1 MTNRQTVEPYLVAY
15 LEKKGIKTRKSG
27 SVTMVQCPYCKTDPM
42 TATIPPHN
50 NFVTCYKCKTGK
62 KFIFD
67 LVTDLDGI
75 ANTEEEQI
83 HFIKEYLNLS
93 LVTKKDKDQIE
104 EALEF
109 YQSNGFDL
117 VPVATICPDCHGKKE
132 TTCPKCDST
141 GNYGKNPVESAW
153 TSKNHKD
160 KKEWQNWLDTNLN
173 LGIKTGQISNIT
185 VLDFDTNEIPNEI
198 KALLGETFQQKTKKG
213 CHYYYTYEDIPNT
226 SVRELKL
233 DIQNTGAQ
241 VVAFPSHVCGVQRKI
256 PKFVPIIAMPPELR
270 KYLDSKITVPLKS
283 FSEKIK
289 DDIETGDF
297 TVNLLEE
304 GQRNAGLIKL
314 GGILRQEFS
323 VQQTETIL
331 SILNRHACS
340 RQLPQSEI
348 RTISKSLGK
357 YMKNDA
363 EELAHRVLT
372 YLRDVDEAGRNEIS
386 SAIVGTTRGEDKM
399 RVDKALKFLT
409 KERYILKKGAKYKIL
424 RKMEWATNLISEE
437 TNALP
442 YKIPYFDDIHN
453 FEPGDL
459 LLIGAKTKVGK
470 CFIKGTKIL
479 MSDGTSKAVE
489 QIQKGEQVQG
499 IKNQKRKVLE
509 TCIGYGKLY
518 QISSTKQVPFV
529 VNGEHILCL
538 VNSTTN
544 EKITMSVNKY
554 LKKNKTFKNH
564 WKLYAEPVNWPT
576 QKLPVDPYFLGLW
589 LGDGDATNTRITTKD
604 QEIVT
609 YLDSYAK
616 QQDWQVSTYK
626 YKQKCPSYAITRKKQ
641 NRTEELKHTSL
652 LFSLKQLNVIRN
664 KHIPRLYKINNKNH
678 RLQLLAGLIDSDGY
692 LNYKGNIEFSFVNPT
707 LAKDIIFLARS
718 LGFSARMKK
727 NKAMF
732 NTWRYRFQIVG
743 DTTIIP
749 TKLPR
754 KQSKKPIS
762 IKNPLYSGFKIKEL
776 TEDNYYGFV
785 LDGDHLFLLESFIVN
800 HNTHL
805 SLNIIK
811 RLVTQGITPYYL
823 SLESGSRFK
832 KISLQLG
839 LKEGDFYY
847 NKEWIDPMT
856 IELEKNSI
864 MILDWLCPQN
874 FAEVD
879 KIFLHFTEQLHKTHS
894 TLIVFMQLKQTGDWF
909 SPNLV
914 TQFPAFAVKFE
925 YDDPQDRTYS
935 KFKVVHQRDSKLNTQ
950 VWEIPMKYNFETKEL
965 NTLAEIQEQKP
976 KIEETKPEKPAA
988 GPDMDVEQTSN

>member
-117 VPVATICPDCHGKKE
+117 VPVA
-132 TTCPKCDST
+132 
-141 GNYGKNPVESAW
+141 KNQKIPIEQGWPTKS
-153 TSKNHKD
+153 HKD
-160 KKEWQNWLDTNLN
+160 LEEWRKWFDD
-173 LGIKTGQISNIT
+173 GINAGCKTGKVSNVV
-185 VLDFDTNEIPNEI
+185 VLDFDTEEIPMEV
-198 KALLGETFQQKTKKG
+198 KALLGETFIQRTSKG
-213 CHYYYTYEDIPNT
+213 WHYFYKYEDLPKTRIHDM
-226 SVRELKL
+226 KL
-233 DIQNTGAQ
+233 DIESDGGQ
-241 VVAFPSHVCGVQRKI
+241 VVIYPSYVKDVQRKI

-386 SAIVGTTRGEDKM
+386 SAIVGTTRGEDKI

-424 RKMEWATNLISEE
+424 RKMEWATDLIAKES
-437 TNALP
+437 TKLP

-459 LLIGAKTKVGK
+459 LLIGAR
-470 CFIKGTKIL
+470 
-479 MSDGTSKAVE
+479 SK
-489 QIQKGEQVQG
+489 
-499 IKNQKRKVLE
+499 
-509 TCIGYGKLY
+509 YGK
-518 QISSTKQVPFV
+518 S
-529 VNGEHILCL
+529 
-538 VNSTTN
+538 
-544 EKITMSVNKY
+544 
-554 LKKNKTFKNH
+554 
-564 WKLYAEPVNWPT
+564 
-576 QKLPVDPYFLGLW
+576 
-589 LGDGDATNTRITTKD
+589 
-604 QEIVT
+604 
-609 YLDSYAK
+609 
-616 QQDWQVSTYK
+616 
-626 YKQKCPSYAITRKKQ
+626 
-641 NRTEELKHTSL
+641 HT
-652 LFSLKQLNVIRN
+652 
-664 KHIPRLYKINNKNH
+664 
-678 RLQLLAGLIDSDGY
+678 
-692 LNYKGNIEFSFVNPT
+692 
-707 LAKDIIFLARS
+707 
-718 LGFSARMKK
+718 
-727 NKAMF
+727 AM
-732 NTWRYRFQIVG
+732 
-743 DTTIIP
+743 
-749 TKLPR
+749 
-754 KQSKKPIS
+754 
-762 IKNPLYSGFKIKEL
+762 
-776 TEDNYYGFV
+776 
-785 LDGDHLFLLESFIVN
+785 
-800 HNTHL
+800 
-805 SLNIIK
+805 NIIK
-811 RLVTQGITPYYL
+811 RLVAQGISPYYV

-832 KISLQLG
+832 EISLQLG

-847 NKEWIDPMT
+847 NSEWIDPMCL
-856 IELEKNSI
+856 ELEKNSI

-879 KIFLHFTEQLHKTHS
+879 KIFLHFTEQLHKTKS
-894 TLIVFMQLKQTGDWF
+894 VLIVFMQLKQDGSWF
-909 SPNLV
+909 SANLV

-925 YDDPQDRTYS
+925 YDDEKDRTYS
-935 KFKVVHQRDSKLNTQ
+935 KFKIDVMRDSKVKSQ
-950 VWEIPMKYNFETKEL
+950 GWEIPMQYNFETKEL
-965 NTLAEIQEQKP
+965 TPLAEIQEQKP
-976 KIEETKPEKPAA
+976 KVEAPKPEKPAA